1 MSSLRILLVDDSP
14 TMRRI
19 LVNSLKRLGYDE
31 IIEAENGREALDK
44 LHAEQFNFIV
54 TDWNMPEMDGLTFVK
69 TVKEESNSATIPI
82 LMVTTR
88 SQQEDV
94 VEAMRAG
101 VNNYIVKPFTP
112 QTLKQKPVAQA
123 AMGIRGIKSTYDAN
137 AEYAPTEQ
145 KQKQIDALFQK

>member
-1 MSSLRILLVDDSP
+1 
-14 TMRRI
+14 
-19 LVNSLKRLGYDE
+19 
-31 IIEAENGREALDK
+31 
-44 LHAEQFNFIV
+44 
-54 TDWNMPEMDGLTFVK
+54 MDGLTLVR
-69 TVKEESNSATIPI
+69 TVKGESNSATIPI

-101 VNNYIVKPFTP
+101 VKNYIVKPFTP
-112 QTLKQKPVAQA
+112 QTLKQKAVAQA

-137 AEYAPTEQ
+137 AEYAPTEE

>member
-1 MSSLRILLVDDSP
+1 
-14 TMRRI
+14 
-19 LVNSLKRLGYDE
+19 
-31 IIEAENGREALDK
+31 
-44 LHAEQFNFIV
+44 
-54 TDWNMPEMDGLTFVK
+54 MPEMDGPTFVK
-69 TVKEESNSATIPI
+69 TVKEESASATIPI
-82 LMVTTR
+82 SMVTTR

-112 QTLKQKPVAQA
+112 QTFKQKPVAQA

-137 AEYAPTEQ
+137 AEYASTEE